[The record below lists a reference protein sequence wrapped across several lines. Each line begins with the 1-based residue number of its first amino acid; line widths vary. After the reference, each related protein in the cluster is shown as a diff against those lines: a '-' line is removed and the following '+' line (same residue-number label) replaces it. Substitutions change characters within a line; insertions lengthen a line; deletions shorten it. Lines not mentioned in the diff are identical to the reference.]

1 MLSLK
6 IAGSPGRW
14 KVLFP
19 ERKLLKTSDF
29 RAWTPCLMAPGETK
43 TCCSLVLEFLNS
55 MSMRK
60 INLAGNDTKGGEGA
74 NIFKAGNTRKLIVLD
89 H

>member
-1 MLSLK
+1 
-6 IAGSPGRW
+6 
-14 KVLFP
+14 
-19 ERKLLKTSDF
+19 
-29 RAWTPCLMAPGETK
+29 MAPGETK

-74 NIFKAGNTRKLIVLD
+74 NIFKVGNTRK
-89 H
+89 

>member
-1 MLSLK
+1 
-6 IAGSPGRW
+6 
-14 KVLFP
+14 
-19 ERKLLKTSDF
+19 
-29 RAWTPCLMAPGETK
+29 MAPGETK